1 MFIILSTQTRI
12 NFRNIESMK
21 IPRKKL
27 KSLSKNAKKLKKTQK
42 KANFPG
48 KNGKKREGGR
58 NCSLYVKVPVH
69 LGERVPL
76 YNRPYNNILR
86 ILSR

>member
-12 NFRNIESMK
+12 NFRNIECIEIS
-21 IPRKKL
+21 RKKL

-48 KNGKKREGGR
+48 KNGKKREGGH
-58 NCSLYVKVPVH
+58 N
-69 LGERVPL
+69 
-76 YNRPYNNILR
+76 
-86 ILSR
+86 